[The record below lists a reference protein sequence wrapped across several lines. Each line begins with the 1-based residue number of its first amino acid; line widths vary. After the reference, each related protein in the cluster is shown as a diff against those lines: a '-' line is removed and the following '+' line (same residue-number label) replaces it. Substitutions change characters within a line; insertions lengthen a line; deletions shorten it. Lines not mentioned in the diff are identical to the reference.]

1 MKKLKFTG
9 LADEL
14 LKVVNELK
22 DSIGFNIDTD
32 GTEVTVS
39 KREKDGLT
47 VKITN
52 EKAEISYGVIPD
64 FCRGLCVLTDAV
76 NKGEKD
82 FSYDA
87 DRGIEKSGIMLD
99 LSRNAVV
106 RVETAKDL
114 IRRCARMGLNTF
126 MLYMENIYKIEEYPY
141 FGYMRGAY
149 TEDELRA
156 IDEYALLFG
165 VEVVPCIQTLGHLSN
180 ALRWPYAAGM
190 KDTND
195 ILLIDEPQTYEFI
208 EAMIKTLDRCLSTN
222 RIHVGMDEAFQAGKG
237 RYKALHGEVPHME
250 LIGRHLSKVKEVLDK
265 YGKTPIMWCDML
277 MRYCSA
283 KGQFWDMDTVVTE
296 EDAKHV
302 PKGYDLAYWDYYF
315 ETEEMYDAMF
325 GCLKKMSDTVSSYG
339 GVWTWGGMSVNYD
352 KTFRTTFPMIKSS
365 RKNGIN
371 EICATLWGDDGGEVS
386 FYTALLGIQL
396 FAEAVYH
403 EDVDMEHLGKMF
415 KICTGYDAESFL
427 ALDVDEVPE
436 TLEFRDRNT
445 GFHKTMNAIT
455 MSKQMLYQD
464 VLQGLLD
471 KQYEKVDFDTHYTKC
486 LERLDKITVPEDL
499 KELFDYHR
507 QLTYVLK
514 LKAELGRN
522 LTSNYKAGNID
533 GLKENLETIKLLYP
547 EVQKLHDL
555 FSALW
560 LKNNK
565 AFGLDRIDL
574 RFGGLLAR
582 IKRAEKNV
590 AAYING
596 EIPVIEELTEEK
608 LMFTNA
614 EFLHCPF
621 YCYYSTA
628 SMQIEKQW

>member
-1 MKKLKFTG
+1 MQKLYFKG
-9 LADEL
+9 IAEEL
-14 LKVVNELK
+14 TAVIVELK
-22 DSIGFNIDTD
+22 NGIGFEIDNS
-32 GTEVTVS
+32 GTEVAVE

-47 VKITN
+47 VKITDG
-52 EKAEISYGVIPD
+52 KAAISYGIIPD
-64 FCRGLCVLTDAV
+64 FCRGLCILADAI

-87 DRGIEKSGIMLD
+87 DRTIEKSGIMLD

-106 RVETAKDL
+106 KVDTAKDL
-114 IRRCARMGLNTF
+114 IRRVARMGLNTF

-149 TEDELRA
+149 TEDELRS
-156 IDEYALLFG
+156 IDEYALSFG
-165 VEVVPCIQTLGHLSN
+165 IEVVPCIQTLGHLSN
-180 ALRWPYAAGM
+180 ALRWPYARGM

-208 EAMIKTLDRCLSTN
+208 EAMVKTLNRSLSSD
-222 RIHVGMDEAFQAGKG
+222 RIHIGMDEAFFAGTG
-237 RYKALHGEVPHME
+237 MYKLIHGEVPRME
-250 LIGRHLSKVKEVLDK
+250 MMGSHLSKVKAILDK
-265 YGKTPIMWCDML
+265 YGKKPIMWCDML

-283 KGQFWDMDTVVTE
+283 KGQYWDIDTVVTE
-296 EDAKHV
+296 DDAKQV
-302 PKGYDLAYWDYYF
+302 PEGYDLAYWDYYF

-339 GVWTWGGMSVNYD
+339 GVWIWGGLSVNYD
-352 KTFRTTFPMIKSS
+352 KTFRTTFPMISSS
-365 RKNGIN
+365 RKNGVK

-403 EDVDMEHLGKMF
+403 ENVDMEHLSKMF

-427 ALDVDEVPE
+427 ALDIDEIPE
-436 TLEFRDRNT
+436 SFNFRETDA
-445 GFHKTMNAIT
+445 HKTASAVT
-455 MSKQMLYQD
+455 VSKQMLYQD

-471 KQYEKVDFDTHYTKC
+471 KQYEHVDFKTHYAKC
-486 LERLDKITVPEDL
+486 LERFDKITVPGDL
-499 KELFDYHR
+499 KELFSYHR
-507 QLTYVLK
+507 QLTQVLSI
-514 LKAELGRN
+514 KAELGRN
-522 LTSNYKAGNID
+522 LTADYKAGDKAALTGNLANI
-533 GLKENLETIKLLYP
+533 KKLYCEVEKLYN
-547 EVQKLHDL
+547 L
-555 FSALW
+555 FSVVW
-560 LKNNK
+560 LKYNK

-582 IKRAEKNV
+582 IKRAEINV
-590 AAYING
+590 EAYIKG
-596 EIPVIEELTEEK
+596 ELSVIEELEEEK
-608 LMFTNA
+608 LMFTTE

-621 YCYYSTA
+621 YNYYSTA

>member
-1 MKKLKFTG
+1 MQKLNFTN
-9 LADEL
+9 LTKEL
-14 LKVVNELK
+14 FAVVNELK
-22 DSIGFNIDTD
+22 SGIGFDIDTN
-32 GTEVTVS
+32 GIEVSVS
-39 KREKDGLT
+39 KRGKDGLT
-47 VKITN
+47 VKIASGKT
-52 EKAEISYGVIPD
+52 EISYGIIPD
-64 FCRGLCVLTDAV
+64 FCRGLCILSDAL
-76 NKGEKD
+76 NRGEKE
-82 FSYDA
+82 FFYDA
-87 DRGIEKSGIMLD
+87 DRSIEKSGIMLD

-106 RVETAKDL
+106 KVETAKDL

-149 TEDELRA
+149 AEDELRA
-156 IDEYALLFG
+156 IDEYALSFG
-165 VEVVPCIQTLGHLSN
+165 IEVVPCIQTLGHLSN

-195 ILLIDEPQTYEFI
+195 ILLIDEPETYKFI
-208 EAMIKTLDRCLSTN
+208 EAMIKTLDRSLSTN
-222 RIHVGMDEAFQAGKG
+222 RIHVGMDEAFQAGQG

-250 LIGRHLSKVKEVLDK
+250 LIGKHLSKVKEVLDK

-277 MRYCSA
+277 MRYCSS

-302 PKGYDLAYWDYYF
+302 PEGYDLAYWDYYF

-339 GVWTWGGMSVNYD
+339 GVWIWGGLSVNYD

-427 ALDVDEVPE
+427 ALDIDEVPE
-436 TLEFRDRNT
+436 TLEFRDRNI
-445 GFHKTMNAIT
+445 GVHKTMNAIT

-471 KQYEKVDFDTHYTKC
+471 KQYEHVDFDTHYGKC
-486 LERLDKITVPEDL
+486 LDRFDKISVPEDL

-507 QLTYVLK
+507 QLTYVLSI
-514 LKAELGRN
+514 KAELGRK
-522 LTSNYKAGNID
+522 LTANYKAGDKNK
-533 GLKENLETIKLLYP
+533 LSENLANVKKLYC
-547 EVQKLHDL
+547 EVEKLHKL
-555 FSALW
+555 FSDVW
-560 LKNNK
+560 LKYNK

-582 IKRAEKNV
+582 IKRAEINLE
-590 AAYING
+590 AYLNG
-596 EIPVIEELTEEK
+596 EISEIEELTEEK
-608 LMFTNA
+608 LMFTTS

-621 YCYYSTA
+621 YNYYSTA